1 MEIEILPIDVSEA
14 HMKKKKKSAA
24 ARNLIDSL
32 LDEAS
37 KPGASS
43 SASVLNVVGANQS
56 SGTSSFGE
64 VPFLQPQLESSFDT
78 SLGHKVQSDHLG
90 GKKSYSDDG
99 QSPTLMLSLD
109 DEKTSHLKIDA
120 HASLLVPDPLAR
132 AEEGERTRLAVV
144 RTQETEQHGGLDET
158 YEKIASE
165 PAPFDLVA
173 PPTPSQGHPHQHPP
187 MDGTKPLTKPARLAP
202 EFGEPGAERTV
213 RLESPRSSSTRAEV
227 ENGGD
232 IDRGAATEIRSGMLK
247 RPHVSAAGTGA
258 TSGASGLATTAEAAL
273 KQSESLRIAQ
283 GRITALEEELERL
296 RRENEQLATAG
307 ETLRRRSD
315 ELLAKSES
323 IEVSA
328 REAQRIFEEEK
339 KVLRGQLQGKDRESV
354 ELRQRLDEMENRLEN
369 NFKKIRVRER
379 ELEHRLEI
387 VKMESATLVSTKDK
401 MILDLKR
408 QIDQLS
414 HESEYAK
421 QKTQELFN
429 QYKDKQETVRRVVR
443 ALRIALTILEGDEEG
458 GPSKKAE

>member
-1 MEIEILPIDVSEA
+1 MEIEVLPIDVSEA

-37 KPGASS
+37 KPGAPS
-43 SASVLNVVGANQS
+43 SASTLNIVGVNPS

-64 VPFLQPQLESSFDT
+64 APFLQPKLESSLDT
-78 SLGHKVQSDHLG
+78 SLGHKIQSDHLG

-109 DEKTSHLKIDA
+109 DEKTSHLSVDA
-120 HASLLVPDPLAR
+120 HASLLAPDPLAR
-132 AEEGERTRLAVV
+132 AEEGERTRLAIV
-144 RTQETEQHGGLDET
+144 RTQEAGQHGGLDET
-158 YEKIASE
+158 YENVVSE

-173 PPTPSQGHPHQHPP
+173 PPTPSQGHPYQHPP
-187 MDGTKPLTKPARLAP
+187 MDGAKPLTKPARLAP
-202 EFGEPGAERTV
+202 EFGEPGVERTV
-213 RLESPRSSSTRAEV
+213 RLESPRASSARTEN

-232 IDRGAATEIRSGMLK
+232 IDHGAATEIRSGMLK
-247 RPHVSAAGTGA
+247 RPHISAASAGA
-258 TSGASGLATTAEAAL
+258 MSGLATTAEAAL

-283 GRITALEEELERL
+283 DRITALEEELERL

-323 IEVSA
+323 IEASA

-339 KVLRGQLQGKDRESV
+339 KVLRGQMQGKDRESV